1 MNILCPEG
9 KISMRGQNKIRW
21 YLIVRDIALKELA
34 ANAGISYSQLYKI
47 MKNEVSPRY
56 STMLLIAN
64 ALDENVWNV
73 FFDGQQNSEYKI
85 IKYEGRMDAEERNRI
100 KAIANN
106 KGVPLKEL
114 AINSGVSY
122 SELIRII
129 NGKSSPV
136 FETMLLIADA
146 LRENVWDVFW

>member
-1 MNILCPEG
+1 
-9 KISMRGQNKIRW
+9 MRGQNKIRW